1 MEPDDVHRRRSI
13 LDQYQRLWRTQR
25 VNFSIAVENQKE
37 SSVSL
42 FLSIVWSFVL
52 FDKRKKKKYLE
63 AEGGRGRCKSLTKE
77 AIKRTRLHYIMCAI
91 IIKEFRER
99 LSLVI
104 FNSHIKSWKNL
115 LRNTNQR
122 SCARKRGNFVVDQF
136 TSASLEHLRV

>member
-1 MEPDDVHRRRSI
+1 MTFTEGGA
-13 LDQYQRLWRTQR
+13 
-25 VNFSIAVENQKE
+25 FSININGFDVLNEWISRLQSKTRKKVVWVYFCR
-37 SSVSL
+37 SCDL
-42 FLSIVWSFVL
+42 LCYSI
-52 FDKRKKKKYLE
+52 KGKKKYLE

>member
-52 FDKRKKKKYLE
+52 FDKRKKKNISKLKVVEEDVKVWRKKQSNEQDY
-63 AEGGRGRCKSLTKE
+63 T
-77 AIKRTRLHYIMCAI
+77 T
-91 IIKEFRER
+91 
-99 LSLVI
+99 
-104 FNSHIKSWKNL
+104 
-115 LRNTNQR
+115 
-122 SCARKRGNFVVDQF
+122 SCVR
-136 TSASLEHLRV
+136 